1 MVSLLRSLAIY
12 YGRPGRSAQLKRHY
26 APFVP
31 QGGLA
36 FDAGA
41 HVGNRS
47 RAFLALGARVVAI
60 EPQPRL
66 ARFMRR
72 IFKKAIDRGQVTVE
86 EQALGQDETEV
97 ELHLARGNLTVAT
110 TSEDWARRAADHP
123 GWENVVFTASTTVR
137 QTTLDALIQ
146 RYGTPDFVKID
157 VEGSEDAVLAGLSR
171 PLPAVSYEFLPADRD
186 VAYRATLRLEHLA
199 VEASVTY
206 EYNFSLGEE
215 VRLVMTDRWWN
226 ATELQNYLAEIPDDG
241 PSGDV
246 YARLAGDH
254 RAMV

>member
-1 MVSLLRSLAIY
+1 MFPLLRSLAIY
-12 YGRPGRSAQLKRHY
+12 YGRPGRTRQLKQHY

-66 ARFMRR
+66 ARFLRR
-72 IFKKAIDRGQVTVE
+72 IFRTAISRGAVVVE
-86 EQALGQDETEV
+86 ERALGAEETEV
-97 ELHLARGNLTVAT
+97 ELHLAPGNLTVAT
-110 TSEDWARRAADHP
+110 TSQEWASHAAEHP
-123 GWENVVFTASTTVR
+123 GWEDVMFTASTTVT

-146 RYGTPDFVKID
+146 RYGVPDFVKID
-157 VEGSEDAVLAGLSR
+157 VEGSEDTVLAGLSQ

-186 VAYRATLRLEHLA
+186 VAYHATLRLEHLA
-199 VEASVTY
+199 VQGGVTY

-215 VRLVMTDRWWN
+215 LRLVMTDRWWS
-226 ATELQNYLAEIPDDG
+226 AAELQEYLSEIPANG
-241 PSGDV
+241 PSGDI
-246 YARLAGDH
+246 YARILRG
-254 RAMV
+254 